1 MDAPREEFYTEPR
14 PEALVVLFK
23 IISRHSWDELQS
35 WHRAFPGSRI
45 EHVQKGTG
53 IFVLIVGTAGGSG
66 ELAP

>member
-1 MDAPREEFYTEPR
+1 MDAPQEEFYTEHQT
-14 PEALVVLFK
+14 ETLILFK
-23 IISRHSWDELQS
+23 IISRRSWDELQS

-53 IFVLIVGTAGGSG
+53 IFVLIVGTAGESG